1 MEHYLLKIQ
10 NSVEN
15 ILIDGLNKKFD
26 INSLKDTSKYTI
38 ENPRVEYERAKIRE
52 DTLERLREE
61 QATKKAIKLKNL
73 EKARAAKQK
82 KQLSSENSN
91 VFHQSGEKLKDV
103 FFNSTT
109 HEKLDVNQKDRNERV
124 LTKPLWIIGIIVM
137 VILLFKFCSS
147 I

>member
-73 EKARAAKQK
+73 EKARAAKQN

-91 VFHQSGEKLKDV
+91 QI
-103 FFNSTT
+103 FFTT
-109 HEKLDVNQKDRNERV
+109 
-124 LTKPLWIIGIIVM
+124 PMWIFGIIVI
-137 VILLFKFCSS
+137 VILLLTLCSS
-147 I
+147 H